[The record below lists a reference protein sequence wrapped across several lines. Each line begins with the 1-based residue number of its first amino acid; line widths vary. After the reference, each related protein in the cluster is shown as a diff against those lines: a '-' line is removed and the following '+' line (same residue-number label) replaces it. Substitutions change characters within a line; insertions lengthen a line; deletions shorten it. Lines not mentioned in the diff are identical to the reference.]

1 MECIHGGLHRY
12 QEWVFFIHQVVELK
26 VRFGATHHSIGHG
39 NSSTQLSNIKFK
51 VEFEQRPCSE
61 IDPFKDV
68 GKFLYRNVHAL
79 HHKSY
84 NPTAFSGT
92 NMHPVEST
100 LYYTAA
106 LIPCLW
112 GGHPI
117 LGLLKSFTVSNTRK
131 DLWF

>member
-1 MECIHGGLHRY
+1 MN
-12 QEWVFFIHQVVELK
+12 HQTPAK
-26 VRFGATHHSIGHG
+26 
-39 NSSTQLSNIKFK
+39 LSDI
-51 VEFEQRPCSE
+51 E
-61 IDPFKDV
+61 IDILDQFEDV
-68 GKFLYRNVHAL
+68 GKFLYRHVHAL

-106 LIPCLW
+106 FIPCLW

-117 LGLLKSFTVSNTRK
+117 LGLKTDYNSSLNREHFNFSFDGNNRLCYWCLVGSRWVPMAWK
-131 DLWF
+131 W